1 MYSCSFHKIN
11 LEYSNDKINL
21 LFCWLIAANYF
32 VYIFNVATNI
42 EKMQK
47 CMIHKLKI
55 ILLIPFVFL
64 LIQSC
69 SIIKPSQ
76 VKQAEKIEKQQKKEA
91 EEAYELLKEDHINRQ
106 SELAKKRMETTK
118 KRSAYLNM
126 SKKRPTFWQRIF
138 GKRDKRK

>member
-1 MYSCSFHKIN
+1 
-11 LEYSNDKINL
+11 
-21 LFCWLIAANYF
+21 
-32 VYIFNVATNI
+32 
-42 EKMQK
+42 
-47 CMIHKLKI
+47 MIQKLKF

-118 KRSAYLNM
+118 KRSEYLNL